1 MSFFK
6 EMAQVLGYTE
16 ARLALGFQYVNYNGE
31 AVYIEGVKRILRIDE
46 NEMAFGMPHGVLKIF
61 GSLLTVAESAGAGV
75 LIRGKILGVETSD
88 PRGACSARSEAK
100 A

>member
-1 MSFFK
+1 M
-6 EMAQVLGYTE
+6 
-16 ARLALGFQYVNYNGE
+16 ALGFQYVNYNGE

-61 GSLLTVAESAGAGV
+61 GGSLTVAESGGAGV
-75 LIRGKILGVETSD
+75 LIRGRIDSVETSG
-88 PRGACSARSEAK
+88 PRGGANGESEAK